1 MKKESLLISDSN
13 TLAKS
18 AASLRLRAHSI
29 AEGLRQGNFSSMFK
43 GQGIDFAG
51 VREYLHGDDI
61 RSIDWNVTARMA
73 KTYVKLYEEEREQI
87 VFFIVDRSL
96 SMETGSSNLTRL
108 NLASETGALL
118 LLAANSNACPV
129 GCVFFDGKINFSCM
143 PKNSLDQTMLIL
155 SKFAQREEIVTEG
168 SALSSAIKGA
178 AQILKNR
185 SMIFILSD
193 FRCEDYKDNLAR
205 LAQRHDVIAIR
216 FTDANDFEIPD
227 LGMIQVQDPE
237 TKITKIFP
245 SFSTSF
251 KRTWRENSNN
261 VLDRWK
267 YMCKK
272 NGVIPFTISTAD
284 DPALRLSRF
293 FAVKEVK

>member
-18 AASLRLRAHSI
+18 AASLRLRARSI

-51 VREYLHGDDI
+51 VREYLQGDDI
-61 RSIDWNVTARMA
+61 RSIDWNVTARMG
-73 KTYVKLYEEEREQI
+73 KTYVKLYDEEREQI

-118 LLAANSNACPV
+118 LLAANSNSCPV
-129 GCVFFDGKINFSCM
+129 GSVFFDGKINFSCM

-155 SKFAQREEIVTEG
+155 SKFAQREDVVMEG
-168 SALSSAIKGA
+168 SALASAIKGA
-178 AQILKNR
+178 EQILKNR

-193 FRCEDYKDNLAR
+193 FRCEDYQDNLAR
-205 LAQRHDVIAIR
+205 LAQKHDVVAIR
-216 FTDANDFEIPD
+216 FTDANDFELPD
-227 LGMIQVQDPE
+227 LGMIQVHDPE
-237 TKITKIFP
+237 TKATKIFP
-245 SFSTSF
+245 SFSTAF

-272 NGVIPFTISTAD
+272 NGVIPLTISTAD

-293 FAVKEVK
+293 FAVKDVR

>member
-18 AASLRLRAHSI
+18 AASLRLRARSI

-51 VREYLHGDDI
+51 VREYLQGDDI
-61 RSIDWNVTARMA
+61 RSIDWNVTARMG
-73 KTYVKLYEEEREQI
+73 KTFVKLYDEEREQI

-118 LLAANSNACPV
+118 LLAANSNSCPV
-129 GCVFFDGKINFSCM
+129 GSVFFDGKINFSCM

-155 SKFAQREEIVTEG
+155 SKFAQREEVVTEG

-178 AQILKNR
+178 QQILKNR
-185 SMIFILSD
+185 SMVFILSD
-193 FRCEDYKDNLAR
+193 FRCEDYQDNLAR
-205 LAQRHDVIAIR
+205 LAQKHDVVAIR
-216 FTDANDFEIPD
+216 FTDANDFELPD
-227 LGMIQVQDPE
+227 FGMVQVQDPE
-237 TKITKIFP
+237 TKATKIFP

-251 KRTWRENSNN
+251 KRAWRENSNN

-272 NGVIPFTISTAD
+272 NGVIPLTISTAD

>member
-18 AASLRLRAHSI
+18 AASLRLRARSI

-61 RSIDWNVTARMA
+61 RSIDWNVTARMGRPF
-73 KTYVKLYEEEREQI
+73 VKLYDEEREQI

-118 LLAANSNACPV
+118 LLAANSNSCPV

-155 SKFAQREEIVTEG
+155 SKFAQREEFVTEG

-178 AQILKNR
+178 QQILKNR
-185 SMIFILSD
+185 SMVFILSD
-193 FRCEDYKDNLAR
+193 FRCEDYQDNLAR
-205 LAQRHDVIAIR
+205 LAQKHDVVAIR
-216 FTDANDFEIPD
+216 FTDANDFELPD
-227 LGMIQVQDPE
+227 FGMVQVQDPE
-237 TKITKIFP
+237 TKATKIFP

-251 KRTWRENSNN
+251 KSAWRENSNN

-272 NGVIPFTISTAD
+272 NGVIPLTISTAD

>member
-18 AASLRLRAHSI
+18 AASLRLRARSI

-61 RSIDWNVTARMA
+61 RSIDWNVTARMGRPF
-73 KTYVKLYEEEREQI
+73 VKLYDEEREQI

-118 LLAANSNACPV
+118 LLAANSNSCPV

-155 SKFAQREEIVTEG
+155 SKFAQREDDVTEG
-168 SALSSAIKGA
+168 SALASAIKGA
-178 AQILKNR
+178 EQILKNR

-193 FRCEDYKDNLAR
+193 FRCPDYQDNLAR
-205 LAQRHDVIAIR
+205 LAQKHDVVAIR
-216 FTDANDFEIPD
+216 FTDANDFELPD
-227 LGMIQVQDPE
+227 FGMVKVHDPE
-237 TKITKIFP
+237 TNYSKIFP
-245 SFSTSF
+245 TFSNSF
-251 KRTWRENSNN
+251 KRSWRENSNN
-261 VLDRWK
+261 LLERWK

-272 NGVIPFTISTAD
+272 NGVIPLTISTAD

>member
-18 AASLRLRAHSI
+18 AASLRLRARSI

-61 RSIDWNVTARMA
+61 RSIDWNVTARMGRPF
-73 KTYVKLYEEEREQI
+73 VKLYDEEREQI

-118 LLAANSNACPV
+118 LLAANSNSCPV
-129 GCVFFDGKINFSCM
+129 GCVFFDGKINFSCL

-155 SKFAQREEIVTEG
+155 SKLAQREEKVSTG

-178 AQILKNR
+178 EQILKNR

-193 FRCEDYKDNLAR
+193 FRSDDYEDNLAR
-205 LAQRHDVIAIR
+205 LSQKHDVVAIR
-216 FTDANDFEIPD
+216 FTDANDFELPD
-227 LGMIQVQDPE
+227 FGMVRVQDPE
-237 TKITKIFP
+237 TNEEKTYP
-245 SFSTSF
+245 SFSSNF
-251 KRTWRENSNN
+251 KRSWRENSNN
-261 VLDRWK
+261 ALERWK
-267 YMCKK
+267 HMCKK
-272 NGVIPFTISTAD
+272 NGVIPLVISTAD

-293 FAVKEVK
+293 FAI

>member
-18 AASLRLRAHSI
+18 AASLRLRSRSI

-51 VREYLHGDDI
+51 VREYLQGDDI
-61 RSIDWNVTARMA
+61 RSIDWNVTARMG
-73 KTYVKLYEEEREQI
+73 KTYVKLYDEEHEQI
-87 VFFIVDRSL
+87 VFFIADRSL

-129 GCVFFDGKINFSCM
+129 GSVFFDGKINFSCM

-155 SKFAQREEIVTEG
+155 SKFAQREEFVTEG

-193 FRCEDYKDNLAR
+193 FRCDDYQDNLAR
-205 LAQRHDVIAIR
+205 LAQKHDVVAIR
-216 FTDANDFEIPD
+216 FTDANDFELPD
-227 LGMIQVQDPE
+227 LGMVRVKDPE
-237 TKITKIFP
+237 TKQTRIFP

-251 KRTWRENSNN
+251 KRAWRENSNN
-261 VLDRWK
+261 VLERWK

-272 NGVIPFTISTAD
+272 NGVIPLTISTAD

-293 FAVKEVK
+293 FAVKEVR

>member
-18 AASLRLRAHSI
+18 AASLRLRARSI

-51 VREYLHGDDI
+51 VREYLQGDDI
-61 RSIDWNVTARMA
+61 RSIDWNVTARMG
-73 KTYVKLYEEEREQI
+73 KTFVKLYDEEREQI

-118 LLAANSNACPV
+118 LLAANSNSCPV
-129 GCVFFDGKINFSCM
+129 GSVFFDGKINFSCM

-155 SKFAQREEIVTEG
+155 SKFAQREEVVTEG

-178 AQILKNR
+178 QQILKNR
-185 SMIFILSD
+185 SMVFILSD
-193 FRCEDYKDNLAR
+193 FRCEDYQDNLAR
-205 LAQRHDVIAIR
+205 LAQKHDVVAIR
-216 FTDANDFEIPD
+216 FTDANDFELPD
-227 LGMIQVQDPE
+227 FGMVQVQDPE
-237 TKITKIFP
+237 TKATKVFP

-251 KRTWRENSNN
+251 KRAWRENSNN

-272 NGVIPFTISTAD
+272 NGVIPLTISTAD